1 MNSETISIKA
11 LIWEL
16 HHNIS
21 IMDTLVF
28 LEHGS
33 GIAIQSMFLF
43 SWNDPD
49 ALISSSPS
57 LHRDSML

>member
-1 MNSETISIKA
+1 MKA

-28 LEHGS
+28 FKHGS
-33 GIAIQSMFLF
+33 GIAIQYAYS
-43 SWNDPD
+43 
-49 ALISSSPS
+49 
-57 LHRDSML
+57 